1 MPITIRAVGQA
12 SRRGKIPRVPDGEKL
27 IAEVYEWLVTAAADT
42 LRGHPGDG
50 LPSGTTAIDIQL
62 HPAARDVRLEA
73 ADGGRLTVSAATSPV
88 GPGYHTYVCGLLR
101 RIGDE
106 VDIEWA
112 PSGAADDVTAS
123 YDTTGFLESGDRAD
137 AERGHLAW
145 LHRAL
150 LTARDAR
157 ARGASGLHLE
167 TPPGALFTSSG
178 VLATV
183 LGPRSEEWLDR
194 AIADPRVAADVWP
207 WVADAMDARYL
218 LGRAL
223 ALLWLEVRWRPP
235 NAEEEVVLDE
245 VLATLRRA
253 YPLDPGLPYPWVAW
267 SELLALRD
275 QDDPATHQ
283 LVDRMVP
290 KAADEPPI
298 GYRRAPV
305 TIIHNGWAL
314 EVPGTFDEHRSDEEW
329 SGGEARRSIT
339 IAATETGHD
348 GQPMSADAFLKQVAG
363 HLGRDVIEHED
374 GPVRGRAKLSTDTSS
389 GIEVATVEGYSAIR
403 GRGAVIR
410 IVIEDPNDWKWALDT
425 WRDLRPI

>member
-27 IAEVYEWLVTAAADT
+27 IAEVDEWLVAAAADT
-42 LRGHPGDG
+42 LRGHPQDG
-50 LPSGTTAIDIQL
+50 LPNGTTAIDVQL
-62 HPAARDVRLEA
+62 HPAARNVRLEA
-73 ADGGRLTVSAATSPV
+73 TDGGQLTVTAATSPV

-101 RIGDE
+101 RMGDE
-106 VDIEWA
+106 VGIEWA
-112 PSGAADDVTAS
+112 PSAAADDLTAS

-150 LTARDAR
+150 LAAHDAR
-157 ARGASGLHLE
+157 QRGASGLHLE

-194 AIADPRVAADVWP
+194 AISDPRVASDVWP
-207 WVADAMDARYL
+207 WVSDAMDARYM

-235 NAEEEVVLDE
+235 SAEEEVVLDE

-275 QDDPATHQ
+275 HEDPATHQ

-298 GYRRAPV
+298 GYRRSPV

-329 SGGEARRSIT
+329 SGSEARRSIT
-339 IAATETGHD
+339 IAATETGHN